1 MLTTRTTLPY
11 FSPKRAIAP
20 VALASSMLISAT
32 LTSMEERIMS
42 LTRYSTRSSSSGVIA
57 LKWEKS
63 NRQTASST

>member
-42 LTRYSTRSSSSGVIA
+42 LTRYSTRSSSSGV
-57 LKWEKS
+57 K
-63 NRQTASST
+63 